1 VIYPM
6 YKIIEAHW
14 STNPKDSHS
23 QGDADCTYAVV
34 DEQDKMIEMFTKL
47 EDAKSFLSSFQS

>member
-1 VIYPM
+1 M